1 MKTLE
6 DRWKIF
12 METREDGW
20 KIFNE
25 IAIPE
30 NALEYQYKDM
40 KMAFYGGILT
50 VIHMMADV
58 NGADESKI
66 FLENMMIELED
77 FYQKDI
83 FKKDKEVR

>member
-12 METREDGW
+12 S
-20 KIFNE
+20 E
-25 IAIPE
+25 IVIPG
-30 NALEYQYKDM
+30 NAHESQYKAM
-40 KMAFYGGILT
+40 KKAFYGGIFT
-50 VIHMMADV
+50 VIHMMANV